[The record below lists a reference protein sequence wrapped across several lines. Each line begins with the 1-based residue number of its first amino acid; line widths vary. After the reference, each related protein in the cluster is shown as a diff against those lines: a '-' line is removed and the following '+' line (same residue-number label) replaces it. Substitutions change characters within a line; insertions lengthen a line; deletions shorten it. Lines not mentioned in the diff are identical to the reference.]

1 MFLNEHLTAA
11 INIAIKSHLGIDA
24 STRFIRPV
32 IGGSINRCYQI
43 EHGKKMFFLKLN
55 SSKELPA
62 MFIAEAEGLKR
73 IRQTNTIK
81 VPEVICYGSSADEQF
96 LVLEWIENGIVSDVS
111 QENLGRGLAQLHKS
125 TQLQFGLDHN
135 NYMGSLAQLN
145 NRHYSWNEFFIE
157 QRLKPQVELGKKN
170 GLLAAEILDQFELLY
185 NKLDSLYPAEK
196 PALVHG
202 DLWSGNYLIN
212 NSAQA
217 LLIDPAISYSNRE
230 VDIAMTTLFG
240 GFSKYFYDAYNEVF
254 PLQKGWEQRLDLWNL
269 YPLLIHVNLFGTS
282 YLDGVKHNLAKFV

>member
-1 MFLNEHLTAA
+1 
-11 INIAIKSHLGIDA
+11 
-24 STRFIRPV
+24 
-32 IGGSINRCYQI
+32 
-43 EHGKKMFFLKLN
+43 
-55 SSKELPA
+55 

-145 NRHYSWNEFFIE
+145 NRHYSWNQFFIE

-170 GLLAAEILDQFELLY
+170 GLLAGRFRQCAVLLQSS
-185 NKLDSLYPAEK
+185 N
-196 PALVHG
+196 ALIGVSN
-202 DLWSGNYLIN
+202 WKSVFT
-212 NSAQA
+212 
-217 LLIDPAISYSNRE
+217 LL
-230 VDIAMTTLFG
+230 
-240 GFSKYFYDAYNEVF
+240 
-254 PLQKGWEQRLDLWNL
+254 LQ
-269 YPLLIHVNLFGTS
+269 
-282 YLDGVKHNLAKFV
+282 